1 MPESEKDNRIKLSRA
16 VVVEGKYDKIKL
28 SALVDGVIIV
38 TTPQDLV
45 GMIVTKAVK
54 MAEMMHVPV
63 LGVVE
68 NMSYYTCPDCGKQH
82 EIFGASKVKD
92 VAAAFGIPHTARI
105 PVDPTFTAMVDAGEI
120 EKVDAHFIQELTDC
134 LEEDLPLGK

>member
-1 MPESEKDNRIKLSRA
+1 
-16 VVVEGKYDKIKL
+16 
-28 SALVDGVIIV
+28 
-38 TTPQDLV
+38 
-45 GMIVTKAVK
+45 MIVTKAVK